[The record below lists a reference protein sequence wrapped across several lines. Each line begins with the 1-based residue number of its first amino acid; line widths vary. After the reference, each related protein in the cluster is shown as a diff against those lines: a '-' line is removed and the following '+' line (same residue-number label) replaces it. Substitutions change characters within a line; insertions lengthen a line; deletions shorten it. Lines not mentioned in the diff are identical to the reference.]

1 MSAKKKLP
9 ALTEPQL
16 EIMDVLW
23 EQGKGTVASVW
34 NAIRSRRP
42 VARNTVQTTLVRMEE
57 KGYLRHKEEGNAFVY
72 YPTSK
77 RETVLGGMLQGLVDT
92 AFSGS
97 TAGLVL
103 TLLDKQDL
111 SDDDVAR
118 IQAMLD
124 DHKQRNKKG

>member
-1 MSAKKKLP
+1 MNAKKKLP

-23 EQGKGTVASVW
+23 GQGKGTVASVW

-72 YPTSK
+72 SPTCK

-118 IQAMLD
+118 IQALLD